1 MTFALDHHHLKNHRA
16 LLQRDFALYTQ
27 EVQIVLHPEW
37 KDLYESFNESLS
49 AWLDNL
55 ASNVRH
61 MSPRTL
67 EVYTLLVADLWNE
80 SIVRPGEVAQLLG
93 MALDVL
99 LWSTA
104 ATDTVFRALSFI
116 R

>member
-1 MTFALDHHHLKNHRA
+1 
-16 LLQRDFALYTQ
+16 
-27 EVQIVLHPEW
+27 
-37 KDLYESFNESLS
+37 
-49 AWLDNL
+49 
-55 ASNVRH
+55 

-104 ATDTVFRALSFI
+104 ATYNVSVRFRS
-116 R
+116 